1 MVFNEKDI
9 KDQSLPMAM
18 PVPIVYP
25 TRTQSQSNPD
35 PSSTFNLDEGS
46 LTSSPD
52 PFLSDAESRAHCS
65 PLSNSFYF
73 FFELPSSPLA
83 RAFSFLSSLCVLA
96 SIAII
101 AVSSLPRFQE
111 VGNEWGS
118 AKYKRWW
125 GPAYGVM
132 GCVFLVEFVGRVVGV
147 GAGRRRGGVWGRV
160 WWCLRPLNLIDA
172 FSSVP
177 FWVELI
183 QTNTPTARIFQV
195 LRIFLLF
202 RIVKVGQFTEWSI
215 GMKVTFRVFRRSLAQ
230 ILLVSFYTL
239 IVILVAASCVYY
251 AERGTWKQGQGVW
264 VRSDGSVSPFQS
276 IPGSWYWAV
285 VTVTTLGYG
294 DQYPITNV
302 GRFIACLAALSG
314 MMVIALPT
322 SIIGSNYGR
331 EWADYERR
339 RTRVR
344 MRELTRRQAQANA
357 DDPAHTHRLTRTT
370 TFGSLFSRTPTIIQG
385 LPSSHAHSPGA
396 SHAHIRTLKETNEL
410 LLNAVVRAQ
419 EQLDGVAPLAQERWY
434 VKWKETEAENVRLR
448 LRVREL
454 EEAQGGRV
462 ENITDVKETV
472 IQFQQ

>member
-1 MVFNEKDI
+1 
-9 KDQSLPMAM
+9 MA
-18 PVPIVYP
+18 
-25 TRTQSQSNPD
+25 T
-35 PSSTFNLDEGS
+35 
-46 LTSSPD
+46 SPD
-52 PFLSDAESRAHCS
+52 DNDNDDVDVDVLSDAESRSTCS
-65 PLSNSFYF
+65 PLSNAFYF

-83 RAFSFLSSLCVLA
+83 RLFSFLSSLCVLA

-111 VGNEWGS
+111 VGNEWGNPR
-118 AKYKRWW
+118 YKRWW

-147 GAGRRRGGVWGRV
+147 GQGRRGGVWGRL

-183 QTNTPTARIFQV
+183 QTNTPIARIFQV

-239 IVILVAASCVYY
+239 IVILVAGSCVYY
-251 AERGTWKQGQGVW
+251 AERGTWDSEQGVW
-264 VRSDGSVSPFQS
+264 VRGDGS
-276 IPGSWYWAV
+276 
-285 VTVTTLGYG
+285 
-294 DQYPITNV
+294 
-302 GRFIACLAALSG
+302 CLAALSG

-344 MRELTRRQAQANA
+344 MRELTRRQQLAQAD
-357 DDPAHTHRLTRTT
+357 DDPAHTHRIARTT
-370 TFGSLFSRTPTIIQG
+370 TFGSLLTGTFSLGLTTPTVIHG
-385 LPSSHAHSPGA
+385 LPTTSSHAPSSSSSSSAGAA
-396 SHAHIRTLKETNEL
+396 SHAHLRTLKDTNEL

-419 EQLDGVAPLAQERWY
+419 EQLDSVAPLAQERWY
-434 VKWKETEAENVRLR
+434 VKWKESEAENVRLR
-448 LRVREL
+448 LRIREL
-454 EEAQGGRV
+454 EENVTG
-462 ENITDVKETV
+462 VKETV
-472 IQFQQ
+472 VQFQQ